1 MKIVSH
7 TCFKTLNSVVNRKAL
22 AEDHFYL
29 HSIAHPF
36 LVVYFQQ
43 YLPCIWSCSAGFS

>member
-7 TCFKTLNSVVNRKAL
+7 KGFKTLNSVVNRKAL

-29 HSIAHPF
+29 RSMAH
-36 LVVYFQQ
+36 L
-43 YLPCIWSCSAGFS
+43 S